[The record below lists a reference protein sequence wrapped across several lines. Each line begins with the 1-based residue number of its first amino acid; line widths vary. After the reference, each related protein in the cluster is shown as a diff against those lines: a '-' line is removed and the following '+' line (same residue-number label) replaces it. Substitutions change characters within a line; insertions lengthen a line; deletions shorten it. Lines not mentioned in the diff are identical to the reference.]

1 MERHRRGI
9 KVHVEV
15 KPEIEE
21 FFQLHGGGAKIT
33 AQHGRL
39 WKTVS
44 PDSPP
49 LQFWSLE
56 QNIKD
61 AVYDIVRTG
70 VDLVGRDTGQLNIAF
85 LRLVGAS
92 EPGGREFLLDSVIST
107 PELRILGGKIVKAG
121 EKFYMD
127 YIQRVNLQLRVSVMD
142 VTRVTV

>member
-15 KPEIEE
+15 KPEVEE
-21 FFQLHGGGAKIT
+21 FFRLHGGGVKIT

-44 PDSPP
+44 PDCPP
-49 LQFWSLE
+49 LEFWSLE

-61 AVYDIVRTG
+61 PVYDVIRTG
-70 VDLVGRDTGQLNIAF
+70 VELVNRDSGLLNIAF
-85 LRLVGAS
+85 LRLVGGS
-92 EPGGREFLLDSVIST
+92 EPGGKEFLLDSVIST
-107 PELRILGGKIVKAG
+107 PELRILGGKIVKAS

-127 YIQRVNLQLRVSVMD
+127 YIQRVNLRLYVGVVDM
-142 VTRVTV
+142 TRTI